1 MLVAISSPTT
11 ASPEPSSPTALI
23 SPAPASPP
31 ATSPAYLDDTALK
44 ATDAG
49 IKRPAKKKQTKRQ
62 VAQKAKETIQKM
74 HAFIRA
80 HRDEEQYK
88 DMNYQEIQK
97 ALGQLWKTAPENPKN
112 SST

>member
-1 MLVAISSPTT
+1 M
-11 ASPEPSSPTALI
+11 
-23 SPAPASPP
+23 SPAHSSPP
-31 ATSPAYLDDTALK
+31 ATTPAHLGDTALK
-44 ATDAG
+44 ATYAG
-49 IKRPAKKKQTKRQ
+49 IKKPAKKKQTKRR

-74 HAFIRA
+74 HAFFRA

-88 DMNYQEIQK
+88 DMTYPEIQK